1 MSSTDPPGKSVLATT
16 TAAELDRPQTRP
28 QTPRRKRW
36 PIAWALVAPFLFFY
50 GLFLM
55 YPAIQVCYLSLTNSD
70 IAGQGGF
77 IGLRN
82 YVELMRDQDFWASVA
97 HTVYFVVL
105 TVVPNTAVGFFLALL
120 VVRLKRLRLPILSA
134 FFLPYILPV
143 SVVTTTALWI
153 LDANFGIFNY
163 FAGTAVA
170 WFQDPT
176 WAMPAVALVTIWW
189 TVGFNMLL
197 FIAGLQNI
205 PGDLYEAAAIDG
217 ANALQRFIK
226 ITCPL
231 IWPIASL
238 VLVLQL
244 IAQFKIFDQVYLLT
258 GGGPY
263 NSTTVVLLY
272 MYRQAF
278 QQNRGGYASAV
289 AIVLVVIIIL
299 VSALQFQLLRF
310 RRSR

>member
-1 MSSTDPPGKSVLATT
+1 MTKAQLNGQRML
-16 TAAELDRPQTRP
+16 
-28 QTPRRKRW
+28 RRKGL
-36 PIAWALVAPFLFFY
+36 PIGWVFVAPFLFFY
-50 GLFLM
+50 GVFLI

-77 IGLRN
+77 VGLRN
-82 YVELMRDQDFWASVA
+82 YVELMRDQDFWASVG
-97 HTVYFVVL
+97 HTLYFIVL

-134 FFLPYILPV
+134 FFLPFVLPV
-143 SVVTTTALWI
+143 SVVTTASLWI
-153 LDANFGIFNY
+153 LDTNFGIINY
-163 FAGTAVA
+163 LFGTSIA
-170 WFQDPT
+170 WFQDPI
-176 WAMPAVALVTIWW
+176 WAMPAVAAVTIWW

-205 PGDLYEAAAIDG
+205 SPDLYEAAALDG
-217 ANALQRFIK
+217 ANALQQFIN

-231 IWPIASL
+231 IWPVTSL

-258 GGGPY
+258 QGGPY
-263 NSTTVVLLY
+263 NSTVVVLLY

-278 QQNRGGYASAV
+278 QLNRGGYASAV
-289 AIVLVVIIIL
+289 AIVLVVIMLMI
-299 VSALQFQLLRF
+299 SAIQFRLLQGKRTK
-310 RRSR
+310 

>member
-1 MSSTDPPGKSVLATT
+1 MTKAQLN
-16 TAAELDRPQTRP
+16 DRRTK
-28 QTPRRKRW
+28 RRKGW
-36 PIAWALVAPFLFFY
+36 SNGWVFVAPFLLFY
-50 GLFLM
+50 GIFLIF
-55 YPAIQVCYLSLTNSD
+55 PAIQVCYLSLTNSD
-70 IAGQGGF
+70 IAGQGSF
-77 IGLRN
+77 VGLQN
-82 YVELMRDQDFWASVA
+82 FAELIRDQDFWASVW
-97 HTVYFVVL
+97 HTLYFILL

-134 FFLPYILPV
+134 FFLPFVLPV
-143 SVVTTTALWI
+143 SVVTTASLWI
-153 LDANFGIFNY
+153 LDTNFGIINY
-163 FAGTAVA
+163 LVGSSIA
-170 WFQDPT
+170 WFQDPM

-205 PGDLYEAAAIDG
+205 SSEVYEAAAIDG
-217 ANALQRFIK
+217 ANAFQQFIR

-231 IWPIASL
+231 IWPVTSL

-258 GGGPY
+258 QGGPY
-263 NSTTVVLLY
+263 NSTMVVLLY

-278 QQNRGGYASAV
+278 QLNRGGYASAV
-289 AIVLVVIIIL
+289 AIVLVVIMLLISAIQFRIL
-299 VSALQFQLLRF
+299 QG